1 MVDVLLGTV
10 MKILLC
16 RFDQIILILLELLIQ
31 HKLIPSLVDKHAN
44 LIKPKINRA
53 RPRLDHLLYHIT
65 DQLIDT

>member
-31 HKLIPSLVDKHAN
+31 HKLIPSLVDI
-44 LIKPKINRA
+44 LFDIV
-53 RPRLDHLLYHIT
+53 
-65 DQLIDT
+65 